1 MSKKSL
7 MEKPEPEKDSKGFR
21 IITEKYCSKLCV
33 YNGGYEYPHLNANL
47 YLHFQGFH
55 KIQNLDSFT
64 NLKVLYLENN
74 SINKIENLH
83 NLKNLTCLYLQNN
96 YIKEI
101 ENLENNYNLV
111 ILNLSNNKIKEIK
124 NLEKL
129 AKLENL
135 YIEKNYIS
143 SLESH
148 QGLLEIKKLILLDI
162 QNNDISENP
171 EEILSLLERLE
182 KLKVLYLK
190 GNEIIRLINNYRRT
204 LIVRLKH
211 LTYLDDRPVRE
222 EDRIGAIA
230 YLEGGY
236 PAEMKAREKYRN
248 DNERSSNKHKI
259 KNIKNKESKENAEER
274 RKRELEKL
282 RNEYEMKRN
291 QLEQRKK
298 ELIKEYESN
307 PEYRDELNQ
316 ELANID
322 KQIIENEE
330 NSNEEIKIHNK
341 ENNLQNISLTQRIQ
355 GSDGQFFLY
364 EQWMDDVLEL
374 HVLENCF
381 DFSRA
386 LLSIYTDFKN
396 RKVKNYFLFKE
407 NDLRNK
413 WTEFELT
420 KFRKDSDNNTYHYTK
435 EDFFPEEKKDEVKKN
450 LELNNNKNIEEEK
463 ENNRLNNNVNDID
476 NDNEKQN
483 GGFKV
488 TILEGKIGEEI
499 IDTSSKL
506 LKQNEEGG
514 LEDLD

>member
-7 MEKPEPEKDSKGFR
+7 IEKPEPEKDSKGFR

-55 KIQNLDSFT
+55 KIQNLDNFT

-74 SINKIENLH
+74 CIDKIENLE
-83 NLKNLTCLYLQNN
+83 NLRNLTCLYLQNN

-129 AKLENL
+129 TKLENL

-143 SLESH
+143 NLESL

-162 QNNDISENP
+162 QNNELTDNH
-171 EEILSLLERLE
+171 EEIISLLERLE

-190 GNEIIRLINNYRRT
+190 GNDFIRSINNYRRT

-236 PAEMKAREKYRN
+236 PAEQKAREKYRN
-248 DNERSSNKHKI
+248 ENERSTNKNKI
-259 KNIKNKESKENAEER
+259 KNKKNKESKESAEER
-274 RKRELEKL
+274 RKKELEKL
-282 RNEYEMKRN
+282 RNEYELKRN
-291 QLEQRKK
+291 LLEQRKK
-298 ELIKEYESN
+298 ELIKEYESK
-307 PEYRDELNQ
+307 PENRDELNQ
-316 ELANID
+316 ELTNLD
-322 KQIIENEE
+322 RQIIENEE
-330 NSNEEIKIHNK
+330 IAIDEVKKNKNENDM
-341 ENNLQNISLTQRIQ
+341 NISLTQKII
-355 GSDGQFFLY
+355 GTNGEFIY
-364 EQWMDDVLEL
+364 EPWMDDILEL

-381 DFSRA
+381 DFERA
-386 LLSIYTDFKN
+386 LSSIYTDFKN
-396 RKVKNYFLFKE
+396 RKVKNYELFKQD
-407 NDLRNK
+407 DLRNK
-413 WTEFELT
+413 WTEFEL
-420 KFRKDSDNNTYHYTK
+420 KIFRKDSDNNTYHYTK
-435 EDFFPEEKKDEVKKN
+435 EDFFPSEKENINNNEKEKDEEKEKK
-450 LELNNNKNIEEEK
+450 EEEK
-463 ENNRLNNNVNDID
+463 EKS
-476 NDNEKQN
+476 NDNN
-483 GGFKV
+483 GFKV
-488 TILEGKIGEEI
+488 TILEGNIGEEI
-499 IDTSSKL
+499 IDTSSKH
-506 LKQNEEGG
+506 LKELEEKG

>member
-1 MSKKSL
+1 MSKKVL

-55 KIQNLDSFT
+55 KIQNLDNFT

-74 SINKIENLH
+74 CIDKIENLQ

-129 AKLENL
+129 DKLENL

-143 SLESH
+143 SIENL
-148 QGLLEIKKLILLDI
+148 QGILDIRKLILLDI
-162 QNNDISENP
+162 QNNGISENP
-171 EEILSLLERLE
+171 EALLSLLERLE

-248 DNERSSNKHKI
+248 DNERSSNKNKI
-259 KNIKNKESKENAEER
+259 KNVKSKESRESAEER
-274 RKRELEKL
+274 RKKELEKL

-298 ELIKEYESN
+298 ELIKEYESK
-307 PEYRDELNQ
+307 PENRDELNQ

-330 NSNEEIKIHNK
+330 NSNEELK
-341 ENNLQNISLTQRIQ
+341 ENKKEKEPNISLTQKIR
-355 GSDGQFFLY
+355 GNDGEIFVY
-364 EQWMDDVLEL
+364 EKWMDDVLEL

-386 LLSIYTDFKN
+386 LLSIHTDFKN
-396 RKVKNYFLFKE
+396 RKVKNYGLFKE

-435 EDFFPEEKKDEVKKN
+435 EDFFPEEKKAEIKKEN
-450 LELNNNKNIEEEK
+450 VNMNNEDEK
-463 ENNRLNNNVNDID
+463 ENKRLNSNIKD
-476 NDNEKQN
+476 NKEEKKE

-488 TILEGKIGEEI
+488 TILEGNIGEEI

-506 LKQNEEGG
+506 LEKSEGG

>member
-1 MSKKSL
+1 MSKKVL

-55 KIQNLDSFT
+55 KIQNLDNFT

-74 SINKIENLH
+74 CIDKIENLQ

-129 AKLENL
+129 DKLENL

-143 SLESH
+143 SIENL
-148 QGLLEIKKLILLDI
+148 QGILDIKKLILLDI
-162 QNNDISENP
+162 QNNGISENP
-171 EEILSLLERLE
+171 EALLSLLERLE

-248 DNERSSNKHKI
+248 DNERSSNKNKI
-259 KNIKNKESKENAEER
+259 KNVKSKESRESAEER
-274 RKRELEKL
+274 RKKELEKL

-298 ELIKEYESN
+298 ELIKEYESK
-307 PEYRDELNQ
+307 PENRDELNQ

-330 NSNEEIKIHNK
+330 NSNEELK
-341 ENNLQNISLTQRIQ
+341 ENKKEKEPNISLTQKIR
-355 GSDGQFFLY
+355 GNDGEVFVY
-364 EQWMDDVLEL
+364 EKWMDDVLEL

-386 LLSIYTDFKN
+386 LLSIHTDFKN
-396 RKVKNYFLFKE
+396 RKVKNYGLFKE

-435 EDFFPEEKKDEVKKN
+435 EDFFPEEKKAEIKKEN
-450 LELNNNKNIEEEK
+450 VNVNNEDEK
-463 ENNRLNNNVNDID
+463 ENKRLNSNIED
-476 NDNEKQN
+476 NKDEKKE

-488 TILEGKIGEEI
+488 TILEGNIGEEI

-506 LKQNEEGG
+506 LEKSEGG

>member
-7 MEKPEPEKDSKGFR
+7 MDKPEPEKDSKGYR
-21 IITEKYCSKLCV
+21 IITEKYCSNLCV

-74 SINKIENLH
+74 CIDKIENLQ
-83 NLKNLTCLYLQNN
+83 NLKSLTCLYLQNN

-101 ENLENNYNLV
+101 ENLENNTNLV

-129 AKLENL
+129 EKLENL

-143 SLESH
+143 SVQSLE
-148 QGLLEIKKLILLDI
+148 GLLQIKKLILLDI
-162 QNNDISENP
+162 QNNELSENH
-171 EEILSLLERLE
+171 EQILSLLEQLQ

-190 GNEIIRLINNYRRT
+190 GNDIIRLINNYRRT

-222 EDRIGAIA
+222 EDRIGAVA

-236 PAEMKAREKYRN
+236 PAEQRAREKYRN
-248 DNERSSNKHKI
+248 ENERSSNKNKV
-259 KNIKNKESKENAEER
+259 KNIKKESKESAEER
-274 RKRELEKL
+274 RKKELEKL
-282 RNEYEMKRN
+282 VNEYEMKRN
-291 QLEQRKK
+291 QLELKKK
-298 ELIKEYESN
+298 ELIKEYESK
-307 PEYRDELNQ
+307 PENRDELNQ
-316 ELANID
+316 ELAYID

-330 NSNEEIKIHNK
+330 NEEIKKSKK
-341 ENNLQNISLTQRIQ
+341 ENEKNISLTQKIV
-355 GSDGQFFLY
+355 GNNCEFIY
-364 EQWMDDVLEL
+364 EDWMDDILEL

-381 DFSRA
+381 DFARA
-386 LLSIYTDFKN
+386 MPLIYLDFRVRN
-396 RKVKNYFLFKE
+396 VKNYELFKE

-413 WTEFELT
+413 WLELELK
-420 KFRKDSDNNTYHYTK
+420 KFRKDDNNTYHYTK
-435 EDFFPEEKKDEVKKN
+435 EDFFPEEKTEIKKENKNDEKENIVD
-450 LELNNNKNIEEEK
+450 NNNIINTNEK
-463 ENNRLNNNVNDID
+463 ENN
-476 NDNEKQN
+476 E

-488 TILEGKIGEEI
+488 TILEGNIGEEI
-499 IDTSSKL
+499 IDTSSKII
-506 LKQNEEGG
+506 KESKEIG
-514 LEDLD
+514 LDDLD

>member
-7 MEKPEPEKDSKGFR
+7 IDKPEPEKDAKGFR
-21 IITEKYCSKLCV
+21 IITEKYCSNLCV

-74 SINKIENLH
+74 CIDKIENLH

-101 ENLENNYNLV
+101 ENLENNQNLV

-129 AKLENL
+129 EKLENL

-143 SLESH
+143 TIQSLE
-148 QGLLEIKKLILLDI
+148 GLLHIKKLILLDI
-162 QNNDISENP
+162 QNNELSENH
-171 EEILSLLERLE
+171 EQILSLLEQLQR
-182 KLKVLYLK
+182 LKVLYLK
-190 GNEIIRLINNYRRT
+190 GNDIIRLINNYRRT

-230 YLEGGY
+230 YLQGGY
-236 PAEMKAREKYRN
+236 PAEQKAREKYRN
-248 DNERSSNKHKI
+248 ENERTSNKNKV
-259 KNIKNKESKENAEER
+259 KNIKNKESKESAEER
-274 RKRELEKL
+274 RKKELEKL
-282 RNEYEMKRN
+282 ANEYEMKRN
-291 QLEQRKK
+291 LLELRKK
-298 ELIKEYESN
+298 ELIKEYESK
-307 PEYRDELNQ
+307 PENRDELNQ
-316 ELANID
+316 ELAFID

-330 NSNEEIKIHNK
+330 TNNEELKQNKK
-341 ENNLQNISLTQRIQ
+341 ENDINISLTKKII
-355 GSDGQFFLY
+355 GNDGEFIY
-364 EQWMDDVLEL
+364 EPWMDDVLEL

-381 DFSRA
+381 DFGRA
-386 LLSIYTDFKN
+386 MPLIYLDFKN
-396 RKVKNYFLFKE
+396 RKVKNYELFKE

-413 WTEFELT
+413 WTEFEL
-420 KFRKDSDNNTYHYTK
+420 KKYRKDSDNNTYHYTK
-435 EDFFPEEKKDEVKKN
+435 EDFFPEEKAEIKK
-450 LELNNNKNIEEEK
+450 EKLNKIKEDEK
-463 ENNRLNNNVNDID
+463 ENIFNTNNINNNEKE
-476 NDNEKQN
+476 NDNKN

-488 TILEGKIGEEI
+488 TILEGNIGEEI

-506 LKQNEEGG
+506 LKECEERG
-514 LEDLD
+514 LDDLD